1 MAKKKENNQRE
12 FVNRK
17 VFHDYEVSDVIEA
30 GIELMGSEV
39 KAIRAGRINLR
50 DSFVRIIKNEI
61 FLLNMHISH
70 LDTTHVSYRPD
81 ESRPRKLLIH
91 RKQINKFFQKV
102 TKDGF
107 TIVVTKLYF
116 NDKNFVKLNIG
127 IGQGKKLHDKRDAL
141 KEKDLKRESER
152 AKKEWSR

>member
-1 MAKKKENNQRE
+1 MTSKKDNNQKE
-12 FVNRK
+12 FLNRK

-30 GIELMGSEV
+30 GIELLGSEV
-39 KAIRAGRINLR
+39 KAIRAARVNLR
-50 DSFVRIIKNEI
+50 DSFIRIIKNEM
-61 FLLNMHISH
+61 FLLNMHVSY
-70 LDTTHVSYRPD
+70 LDTAHVSYRP
-81 ESRPRKLLIH
+81 EEARARKILIH

-102 TKDGF
+102 TRDGF

-116 NDKNFVKLNIG
+116 NDKNFIKLNIG

-141 KEKDLKRESER
+141 KEKDLKRESDR

>member
-1 MAKKKENNQRE
+1 MASKKDNNQKE
-12 FVNRK
+12 FLNRK

-30 GIELMGSEV
+30 GIELLGSEV
-39 KAIRAGRINLR
+39 KAIRAGRVNLR
-50 DSFVRIIKNEI
+50 DSFIRIIKNEM
-61 FLLNMHISH
+61 FLLNMHVSY
-70 LDTTHVSYRPD
+70 LDTAHVSYRP
-81 ESRPRKLLIH
+81 EEARARKILIH

-102 TKDGF
+102 TRDGF

-116 NDKNFVKLNIG
+116 NDKNFIKLNIG

-141 KEKDLKRESER
+141 KEKDLKRESDR

>member
-39 KAIRAGRINLR
+39 KAVRAGRVNLR

-61 FLLNMHISH
+61 FVLNMHISH
-70 LDTTHVSYRPD
+70 LDTAHVSYRPD
-81 ESRPRKLLIH
+81 ENRARKLLIH

-102 TKDGF
+102 TKDGY

-116 NDKNFVKLNIG
+116 NDKNFIKLNIG
-127 IGQGKKLHDKRDAL
+127 VGHGKKLHDKRDAL
-141 KEKDLKRESER
+141 KEKDLKRESDR